1 MFQLWYNED
10 DLNDSKRRN
19 IVLNHVI
26 RTTIAYL
33 DSMPKTKRKKIGQFF
48 TSLETARFMAGL
60 FVIPEQKHLDV
71 LDPGTGSAILTAA
84 LMERLSRYSELKSVS
99 LICYETEPAI
109 LPLLRDNLDYLKDNV
124 PFKLNYT
131 IISKNYITNQQNPKP
146 IADLVIGN
154 PPYLKVNRQAPEA
167 CAMPQ
172 VIHGAPNLYF
182 LFAARSIENLRDR
195 GQMVYI
201 IPRSWTSGAYFK
213 AFRHFLFGNTALE
226 HMHLF
231 VSRDKVFEQESVL
244 QETMIIKIQKAVPM
258 PQSIR
263 ITSTETTHDF
273 QKMQIQVV
281 PSKLVVKQD
290 ENQYVYLVTNPADV
304 DTLECLSILPH
315 TLPDLQMKMKTGLTV
330 DFRERGHLFDVP
342 AKDRVPMFFSQ
353 HLKDGRIVFPVGKHG
368 EFLDTRKRSLLQP
381 NENYLFVKRFTAKE
395 EPRRLQSSIYLQAD
409 FSQYQEISTQNKLN
423 FITGIKKPLSTFLVY
438 GLYCLFNSTLYDRY
452 YRILNGSTQVNST
465 EVNTMPMPSRDGI
478 EHLGQRLMETE
489 KLDEATCDYILEE
502 YLNGENRRSEK
513 IS

>member
-1 MFQLWYNED
+1 MHKMLQLWYNED

-26 RTTIAYL
+26 RTTMAYL

-131 IISKNYITNQQNPKP
+131 IISENYITSQQNPKP

-281 PSKLVVKQD
+281 PS
-290 ENQYVYLVTNPADV
+290 NW
-304 DTLECLSILPH
+304 
-315 TLPDLQMKMKTGLTV
+315 
-330 DFRERGHLFDVP
+330 
-342 AKDRVPMFFSQ
+342 
-353 HLKDGRIVFPVGKHG
+353 
-368 EFLDTRKRSLLQP
+368 
-381 NENYLFVKRFTAKE
+381 
-395 EPRRLQSSIYLQAD
+395 
-409 FSQYQEISTQNKLN
+409 
-423 FITGIKKPLSTFLVY
+423 
-438 GLYCLFNSTLYDRY
+438 
-452 YRILNGSTQVNST
+452 
-465 EVNTMPMPSRDGI
+465 
-478 EHLGQRLMETE
+478 
-489 KLDEATCDYILEE
+489 
-502 YLNGENRRSEK
+502 
-513 IS
+513 

>member
-1 MFQLWYNED
+1 M
-10 DLNDSKRRN
+10 
-19 IVLNHVI
+19 LNHVI
-26 RTTIAYL
+26 RTTMAYL

-48 TSLETARFMAGL
+48 TSLEAARFMAGL
-60 FVIPEQKHLDV
+60 FLVPEQQHLDV

-84 LMERLSRYSELKSVS
+84 LMERLSTHSSLASVS

-109 LPLLRDNLDYLKDNV
+109 LALLKDNLDYIKANV
-124 PFKLNYT
+124 PFELNYT
-131 IISKNYITNQQNPKP
+131 IISENYITSQQNPKP
-146 IADLVIGN
+146 MADLVIGN

-172 VIHGAPNLYF
+172 VVHGAPNLYF

-213 AFRHFLFGNTALE
+213 AFRHFLFENAAIE

-231 VSRDKVFEQESVL
+231 ISRDKVFEQESVL
-244 QETMIIKIQKAVPM
+244 QETMIIKIQKSVPM
-258 PQSIR
+258 PQSIC

-273 QKMQIQVV
+273 QEMQKQVV
-281 PSKLVVKQD
+281 PSRLVVQQD
-290 ENQYVYLVTNPADV
+290 ENQYVYLVTNPSDV
-304 DTLECLSILPH
+304 NVLERLSILPY
-315 TLPDLQMKMKTGLTV
+315 TLLDLQMKMKTGLTV
-330 DFRERGHLFDVP
+330 DFREREHLFDSH

-353 HLKDGRIVFPVGKHG
+353 HLKDGRIVFPIGKHG
-368 EFLDTRKRSLLQP
+368 EFLDTRKKSLLQP

-409 FSQYQEISTQNKLN
+409 FPQYQEISTQNKLN
-423 FITGIKKPLSTFLVY
+423 FITGTKKPLSTLLVY

-478 EHLGQRLMETE
+478 AYLGQRLIEIK
-489 KLDEATCDYILEE
+489 KLDEATSDYILEE
-502 YLNGENRRSEK
+502 YLNGENRRSK
-513 IS
+513 IIS

>member
-1 MFQLWYNED
+1 M
-10 DLNDSKRRN
+10 
-19 IVLNHVI
+19 LNHVI
-26 RTTIAYL
+26 RTTMAYL

-48 TSLETARFMAGL
+48 TSLEAARFMAGL
-60 FVIPEQKHLDV
+60 FLVPEQQHLDV

-84 LMERLSRYSELKSVS
+84 LMERLSTHSGLASVS

-109 LPLLRDNLDYLKDNV
+109 LALLKDNLDYIKANV
-124 PFKLNYT
+124 PFELNYT
-131 IISKNYITNQQNPKP
+131 IISENYITSQQNPKP
-146 IADLVIGN
+146 MADLVIGN

-172 VIHGAPNLYF
+172 VVHGAPNLYF

-213 AFRHFLFGNTALE
+213 AFRHFLFENAAIE

-231 VSRDKVFEQESVL
+231 ISRDKVFEQESVL
-244 QETMIIKIQKAVPM
+244 QETMIIKIQKSVPM
-258 PQSIR
+258 PQSIC

-273 QKMQIQVV
+273 QEMQKQVV
-281 PSKLVVKQD
+281 PSRLVVQQD
-290 ENQYVYLVTNPADV
+290 ENQYVYLVTNPSDV
-304 DTLECLSILPH
+304 NVLERLSILPY
-315 TLPDLQMKMKTGLTV
+315 TLLDLQMKMKTGLTV
-330 DFRERGHLFDVP
+330 DFREREHLFDSH

-353 HLKDGRIVFPVGKHG
+353 HLKDGRIVFPIGKHG
-368 EFLDTRKRSLLQP
+368 EFLDTRKKSLLQP

-409 FSQYQEISTQNKLN
+409 FPQYQEISTQNKLN
-423 FITGIKKPLSTFLVY
+423 FITGTKKPLSTLLVY

-478 EHLGQRLMETE
+478 AYLGQRLIEIK
-489 KLDEATCDYILEE
+489 KLDKATCDYILEE
-502 YLNGENRRSEK
+502 YLNGENRRSKK